1 MSFHLGSL
9 RYICHSVTWD
19 EIETGS
25 GFEDL
30 GFQPS
35 VFLYQDTRYKQRRPT
50 RKCLKSITIGYTW
63 YYTAFFQFLN
73 LCISSYV
80 YFDFYLFP
88 EVFIR
93 SFISE
98 VLIFLYNKI
107 KFFKEPALGWIFNIV
122 SFWGGK
128 NNYWVN
134 KLGLKNNISNWAHLI
149 PYTLERGDTM
159 WKCWSSLS
167 SFS

>member
-1 MSFHLGSL
+1 MSFHLRSL

-50 RKCLKSITIGYTW
+50 WKCLKSITIAYTW

-98 VLIFLYNKI
+98 VLIFLYNKLNFS
-107 KFFKEPALGWIFNIV
+107 KSQL
-122 SFWGGK
+122 WGGF
-128 NNYWVN
+128 
-134 KLGLKNNISNWAHLI
+134 LI
-149 PYTLERGDTM
+149 LYHFEEGRIIIELIN
-159 WKCWSSLS
+159 
-167 SFS
+167 